1 MSTWFSYNKG
11 VTASGL
17 RARLEPQAYYYWRG
31 LGLMAEYAQ
40 DEHSLNLFTT
50 KPAQN
55 IDQPYRHLHRHRLF
69 RAGLLHTDG

>member
-1 MSTWFSYNKG
+1 MSTWFTYNKG

-50 KPAQN
+50 NGFTKVRSTGPTPSPTPA
-55 IDQPYRHLHRHRLF
+55 IWRRL
-69 RAGLLHTDG
+69 RTC

>member
-1 MSTWFSYNKG
+1 MSTWFTYNSG

-50 KPAQN
+50 KGSGRRSN
-55 IDQPYRHLHRHRLF
+55 
-69 RAGLLHTDG
+69 G

>member
-1 MSTWFSYNKG
+1 MSTWFSYNSG

-40 DEHSLNLFTT
+40 DCT
-50 KPAQN
+50 
-55 IDQPYRHLHRHRLF
+55 R
-69 RAGLLHTDG
+69 